1 MTLVLVIAADLFAGL
16 YLVLYGLRRERRD
29 KPAVVIVGGV
39 LLICALALT
48 VIGGF
53 ARTRPHHRPTPPSPP
68 PAGTPV

>member
-1 MTLVLVIAADLFAGL
+1 MTLVLVIAADLFGGL
-16 YLVLYGLRRERRD
+16 YLVVYGLRRERRD

-53 ARTRPHHRPTPPSPP
+53 DRTRPHHHPATPTPP